1 MHLKKINTESNGY
14 KAVRTVVS
22 VVAGAGSGL
31 TVECMSIPWVDALM
45 KSKIGKGVCLMGVIP
60 LATMASIAGHD
71 ASEAIIDAY
80 AECWNMLADAVDNI
94 QRKKTEADVDFNAKV
109 TEKHDSPK
117 DIPGPDATP
126 AEEKKFIEEQ
136 IIGKY
141 TPFEFDNIEKAQ
153 AFVEYTNDM
162 IKHFGYV
169 DLTAA
174 LYFNGIEVSPDIRA
188 ITQKFGWT
196 ADNPIRGVDQIH
208 EHCYIVDAFNYK
220 DISGV
225 YQVLGIN
232 DFLKSEED

>member
-14 KAVRTVVS
+14 RAVRKVVS

-31 TVECMSIPWVDALM
+31 TVECMSIPWVNALM
-45 KSKIGKGVCLMGVIP
+45 KSKVAKGVCLMGVIP
-60 LATMASIAGHD
+60 LATIASLAGQG

-94 QRKKTEADVDFNAKV
+94 QRKKTDVKPEV
-109 TEKHDSPK
+109 EKKYDVPK
-117 DIPGPDATP
+117 DIPGPNATP
-126 AEEKKFIEEQ
+126 TEEKKFIEEH
-136 IIGKY
+136 IIGQYK
-141 TPFEFDNIEKAQ
+141 PFEFDNIEKAQ
-153 AFVEYTNDM
+153 AFVEYTNEM

-174 LYFNGIEVSPDIRA
+174 LYVNGIEVSPDIRA

-196 ADNPIRGVDQIH
+196 SDNPIRGIDKVHD
-208 EHCYIVDAFNYK
+208 HCYIVDAFNYK

-225 YQVLGIN
+225 YQVLDIN